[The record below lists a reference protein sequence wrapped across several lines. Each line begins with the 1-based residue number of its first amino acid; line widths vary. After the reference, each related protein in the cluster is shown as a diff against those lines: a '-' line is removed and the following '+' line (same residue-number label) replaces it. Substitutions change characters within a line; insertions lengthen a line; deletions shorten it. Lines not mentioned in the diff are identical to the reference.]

1 MLALSDQGFD
11 MVSILIELLL
21 IQTDDLPKVWRVQ
34 EAVYVLQWREA
45 HACTVMH
52 PLEWYL
58 PLKL

>member
-52 PLEWYL
+52 PLE
-58 PLKL
+58 